1 MRCEPG
7 RETCLSSRPT
17 SEALIFE
24 YRTRRTSSPSMREPV
39 GKAKENGRRDKH
51 LATRAS
57 RPLRLISTLATNVLM
72 ALLGGTEEEKCGD
85 GMTYTN
91 AVCTCG
97 AFWFSKALK
106 RSSIGSIFQSM

>member
-1 MRCEPG
+1 M
-7 RETCLSSRPT
+7 
-17 SEALIFE
+17 
-24 YRTRRTSSPSMREPV
+24 
-39 GKAKENGRRDKH
+39 
-51 LATRAS
+51 
-57 RPLRLISTLATNVLM
+57 ISTLATNVLM